1 MGSGK
6 KSFGHCSHF
15 ACTHIFYCYIAN
27 INDRSQLGN
36 RDSEIAML
44 VEDTEMVPSFMGGKE
59 YKAAKFA
66 HTLRMQ
72 LWKEHLG
79 LLNFEKWSHLLQEHH
94 HDTGKEV
101 ENLEIPQAHRHSSYP
116 SLARSV
122 NNAQDIKTIEA
133 DEPVKMLDRASR
145 TFSFYDTYKTH
156 HHPKR
161 HDAAALDPLSDHT
174 YNNIWLKRATDNTM
188 TYRQLFR
195 CVPDDTVHTYEQHR
209 KFIPDPQ
216 KVKYGHVADPNL
228 TEEEI
233 CEQLEGVKGHLV
245 LFPKDYLKDENLLTG
260 GIIDTVTPL
269 VIFT

>member
-1 MGSGK
+1 
-6 KSFGHCSHF
+6 
-15 ACTHIFYCYIAN
+15 
-27 INDRSQLGN
+27 
-36 RDSEIAML
+36 ML
-44 VEDTEMVPSFMGGKE
+44 VEDTEMVSSFMNGKE

-79 LLNFEKWSHLLQEHH
+79 LLNFEKWSELLQEE
-94 HDTGKEV
+94 KKNEV
-101 ENLEIPQAHRHSSYP
+101 VETLDIPQAVNYNSSYP

-122 NNAQDIKTIEA
+122 NNEQDIKTIEA

-145 TFSFYDTYKTH
+145 TFSFYDTFKTH

-174 YNNIWLKRATDNTM
+174 YNNIWHRRATNNTM
-188 TYRQLFR
+188 IYRNLFR
-195 CVPDDTVHTYEQHR
+195 CVPDDTVHTYDQHR
-209 KFIPDPQ
+209 KFIPDST

-228 TEEEI
+228 TEVEI
-233 CEQLEGVKGHLV
+233 CEQLDGILGHLV

-269 VIFT
+269 IIFT